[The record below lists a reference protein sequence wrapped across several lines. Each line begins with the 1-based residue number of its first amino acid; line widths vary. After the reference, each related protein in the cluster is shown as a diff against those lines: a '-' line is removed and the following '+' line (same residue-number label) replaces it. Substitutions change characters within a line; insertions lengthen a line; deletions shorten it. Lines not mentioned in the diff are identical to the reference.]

1 MLFFLMKRRPPR
13 STRTDTLFPHTTL
26 FRSLQ
31 RDDLQYPPRPRLR
44 RRQRLAAPPQGAD
57 RPRRLL
63 CPRSR
68 RDAGGAAAPE
78 TADRGPPSDLSIRR
92 RRPRRRQAG
101 GRIFDARLSPRPLH
115 PPRLR
120 HLLAVADARPPRQ
133 GLGRRP
139 TAHPKLG
146 APPRPAAQPDTP

>member
-1 MLFFLMKRRPPR
+1 MTPRPEPR
-13 STRTDTLFPHTTL
+13 SAARVSTATSSGPTEGIWHDPLARHPARCAARAARDREGPGGP
-26 FRSLQ
+26 LQ

-78 TADRGPPSDLSIRR
+78 TADRGRPSDLSIRR
-92 RRPRRRQAG
+92 RQI
-101 GRIFDARLSPRPLH
+101 GRASCRERVWRYGLISVV
-115 PPRLR
+115 
-120 HLLAVADARPPRQ
+120 AVS
-133 GLGRRP
+133 L
-139 TAHPKLG
+139 KKK
-146 APPRPAAQPDTP
+146 

>member
-1 MLFFLMKRRPPR
+1 MTPRPETR
-13 STRTDTLFPHTTL
+13 SAARVSTATSSGPTEGIWHDPLARHPARCAARAACDREGPGGP
-26 FRSLQ
+26 LQ

-78 TADRGPPSDLSIRR
+78 TADRSEEHTSELQSLM
-92 RRPRRRQAG
+92 
-101 GRIFDARLSPRPLH
+101 RISSAVFCLKKKKTIQHEPHRHDDRLS
-115 PPRLR
+115 
-120 HLLAVADARPPRQ
+120 
-133 GLGRRP
+133 
-139 TAHPKLG
+139 
-146 APPRPAAQPDTP
+146 